1 MSFVFLSGMSYNP
14 TYFINCDK
22 EDLETC
28 CVKLLTQPQSF
39 QTETL
44 AILLCYLPYLFSAL
58 MSQTGFFPTV
68 SDPWKIHATTHSS
81 KPDRWSCG
89 WPKRDSQ
96 GSRPSSFGNA
106 DFSPEGA
113 EEQYEGYNKILEQ
126 SSLFLGL
133 SSPLFQ
139 DNLGGH
145 DGRTPPGIEIFILEH

>member
-14 TYFINCDK
+14 AYFINCDK

-106 DFSPEGA
+106 NFSPEGA